1 MWTGRDAIRQNAK
14 HGGIRYSQILK
25 IISITAFAAI
35 MLWIS
40 IGTQAGYTG
49 VTVAC
54 ISCHNDTDYPND
66 TNSDGI
72 AAPYKRPHNDTVM
85 CEDCHSSDPHNM
97 TYLQPDGTYGNR
109 SSAVTCPDCHQ
120 AGIPGFSKVA
130 PLIPD
135 PLKHSS
141 NPANGSL
148 WNSTSIPYWTSEK
161 DSCIY
166 CHGDT
171 KHSSNALGKI
181 SSLLAD
187 PNNTRTGSLNTTT
200 WCADCHLNVSNPNYI
215 TIISGPEPQFS
226 PLPPLITFDNTGK
239 SRWVNHSGYLI
250 NGYKDSNCRSC
261 HALNG
266 SYLPTS
272 LNYTHSLDQGAA
284 GNPNC
289 IECHDLEAG
298 LNAPAGINFTAANE
312 SAHAGMNSNN
322 ATLQD
327 YAGIIGSCWACHS
340 TNGNVTSGHPDKYKT
355 PKICTECHLSS
366 GSYYSQS
373 STWGG
378 LNVSQHYYGSVTI
391 KAGNSSSNISS
402 CIKCHENVSEM
413 ILPNND
419 QDYGSFQ
426 GDEIRLTGGNMSFYH
441 YGRPRPDLRVWDSG
455 NSDNC
460 SYCHQNASTA
470 FAIGMVNA
478 SYSSS
483 IQNHS
488 SNLTTPGCTNST
500 CHSSGYLHNSTL
512 TRPAFSSDNSSV
524 FCQNCHSR
532 QKHNGTVD
540 CGRCH
545 INTSSMDTI
554 HPIKYIQSTAAYG
567 MAKSG
572 SANCT
577 NCHQGSGVN
586 GFSTAPV
593 VPRLNHS
600 TDPSS
605 GRKWGTY
612 WDNTTVITACYYCH
626 QNEIHKENIELLG
639 NVSEIKGTNTFNN
652 PDLANSTWCGNCHY
666 NDNSLNYRGDRLDP
680 EPPEIM
686 NRSGKVPN
694 FASDGTRFY
703 NHSGIENY
711 RDGHC
716 RNCHG
721 AALAGYNV
729 TTLNFSHSVSEGG
742 GGPDCTSCHNI
753 SGTGAPEN
761 KRIDASAMKQGV
773 HKNLNRNAS
782 TSQTLDQI
790 NKACWACHGD
800 GGEPAGHPQRY
811 RTPLKCSSDECHAL
825 AQSRYSEPMVYSH
838 FMNASQT
845 DNPGNV
851 TSYNVTASVPCQACH
866 INSLVRKDSSSAP
879 ALVSH
884 YGSKNDLIDSFNCR
898 YCHLD
903 KDNSEDWGNAILINK
918 NRTSLIELDRE
929 KNRFTV
935 SEGERLYLGEGYSL
949 RVLEI
954 SDKRGDALVQL
965 QKGGDVVD
973 EFLLSIGSQY
983 KYEKDV
989 TIDNSTLKTPV
1000 VVLNM
1005 TSIFTGTKGGFI
1017 EIEGFRSRKLH
1028 TERES
1033 RNNSACYACHLY
1045 RYSSEKQ
1052 RYLVIDK
1059 ESKEPYDVLYYTSV
1073 FVDFRAENRSRIYFN
1088 DEDYVFS
1095 QPGNAGKFISSSSL
1109 QKYLKTGE
1117 TWNIADK
1124 YSLTLREITT
1134 DSKEAWLVLMINNRT
1149 VKEEL
1154 VKKGSTFEYTPGLG
1168 YKEFTETNVTVF
1180 TAKIDAVSQGNP
1192 DFIILKDV
1200 TAISPA
1206 ILKTTTN
1213 TTIYGYN
1220 ASWFG
1225 VTDTFMVGRI
1235 PENLHSPNLF
1245 TDQKGWADCVKCHD
1259 TSKQLKI
1266 ASLNA
1271 ISSRLGKHS
1280 NLNTGAPGTALLS
1293 DPIDRA
1299 CWACHE
1305 DGKEPRMHSPTY
1317 IAPRTCKSCHVY
1329 QEIPFFGAINISDE
1343 PHASETRCEACHISD
1358 SHNLIRFDVSPA
1370 IKDPVLSRTLAG
1382 PGESIRLTA
1391 SANAGYGMKIRAA
1404 EYYIDNTGTSGNGT
1418 PLRPADGSF
1427 DTQKE
1432 EITGEIN
1439 TTGLST
1445 GEHVIYVHAMER
1457 YDRWGAYYPVNF
1469 TVSNVRS
1476 NILSRATTSPDLRII
1491 VLIAGLAIAY
1501 LVFSRRRN

>member
-1 MWTGRDAIRQNAK
+1 MWTGRNAI
-14 HGGIRYSQILK
+14 ILK
-25 IISITAFAAI
+25 IISITAFAAV
-35 MLWIS
+35 MLWVS
-40 IGTQAGYTG
+40 MGTQAGYTG

-97 TYLQPDGTYGNR
+97 TYLQPDGTFGNR

-120 AGIPGFSKVA
+120 TSITGFSKVA

-187 PNNTRTGSLNTTT
+187 PNNTRTGSLNTTA

-215 TIISGPEPQFS
+215 TIISGPASRFS

-250 NGYKDSNCRSC
+250 NGYKDSNC
-261 HALNG
+261 
-266 SYLPTS
+266 
-272 LNYTHSLDQGAA
+272 
-284 GNPNC
+284 
-289 IECHDLEAG
+289 
-298 LNAPAGINFTAANE
+298 
-312 SAHAGMNSNN
+312 
-322 ATLQD
+322 
-327 YAGIIGSCWACHS
+327 
-340 TNGNVTSGHPDKYKT
+340 K
-355 PKICTECHLSS
+355 
-366 GSYYSQS
+366 
-373 STWGG
+373 
-378 LNVSQHYYGSVTI
+378 
-391 KAGNSSSNISS
+391 
-402 CIKCHENVSEM
+402 
-413 ILPNND
+413 
-419 QDYGSFQ
+419 
-426 GDEIRLTGGNMSFYH
+426 
-441 YGRPRPDLRVWDSG
+441 
-455 NSDNC
+455 
-460 SYCHQNASTA
+460 
-470 FAIGMVNA
+470 
-478 SYSSS
+478 
-483 IQNHS
+483 
-488 SNLTTPGCTNST
+488 
-500 CHSSGYLHNSTL
+500 
-512 TRPAFSSDNSSV
+512 
-524 FCQNCHSR
+524 
-532 QKHNGTVD
+532 
-540 CGRCH
+540 
-545 INTSSMDTI
+545 
-554 HPIKYIQSTAAYG
+554 
-567 MAKSG
+567 
-572 SANCT
+572 
-577 NCHQGSGVN
+577 
-586 GFSTAPV
+586 
-593 VPRLNHS
+593 
-600 TDPSS
+600 
-605 GRKWGTY
+605 
-612 WDNTTVITACYYCH
+612 
-626 QNEIHKENIELLG
+626 
-639 NVSEIKGTNTFNN
+639 
-652 PDLANSTWCGNCHY
+652 
-666 NDNSLNYRGDRLDP
+666 
-680 EPPEIM
+680 
-686 NRSGKVPN
+686 
-694 FASDGTRFY
+694 
-703 NHSGIENY
+703 
-711 RDGHC
+711 
-716 RNCHG
+716 NCHG
-721 AALAGYNV
+721 AALAGYDV

-761 KRIDASAMKQGV
+761 KRIGASAMKQGV

-800 GGEPAGHPQRY
+800 GGEPSGHPQRY
-811 RTPLKCSSDECHAL
+811 RTPRKCSSDECHAL

-838 FMNASQT
+838 FMNASQN
-845 DNPGNV
+845 DKSGNI
-851 TSYNVTASVPCQACH
+851 TSYNITASVPCQACH
-866 INSLVRKDSSSAP
+866 MNSLVRKDSSSAP

-929 KNRFTV
+929 RNKFTV

-949 RVLEI
+949 KVLEI

-965 QKGGDVVD
+965 QKGDDVVD
-973 EFLLSIGSQY
+973 EFLLSIGTQY

-1000 VVLNM
+1000 VILNI

-1059 ESKEPYDVLYYTSV
+1059 ESKDPEDVLYYTSV

-1095 QPGNAGKFISSSSL
+1095 QLGNAGKFISSSSL

-1180 TAKIDAVSQGNP
+1180 TARIDAVSQGNP

-1200 TAISPA
+1200 TATSPA

-1225 VTDTFMVGRI
+1225 VSDTFIVGRI

-1343 PHASETRCEACHISD
+1343 PHASETRCETCHISD

-1404 EYYIDNTGTSGNGT
+1404 EYYIDNKGTSGNGT
-1418 PLRPADGSF
+1418 PLRPADGYF
-1427 DTQKE
+1427 DTQRE

-1439 TTGLST
+1439 TTGFST

-1457 YDRWGAYYPVNF
+1457 YDRWGEYYPVNF
-1469 TVSNVRS
+1469 MVSNVRS